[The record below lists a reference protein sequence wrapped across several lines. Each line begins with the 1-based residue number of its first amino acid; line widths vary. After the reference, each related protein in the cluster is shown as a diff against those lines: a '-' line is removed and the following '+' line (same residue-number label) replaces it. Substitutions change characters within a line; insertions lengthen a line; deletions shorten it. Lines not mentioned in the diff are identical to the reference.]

1 MLISRAMADN
11 VAVFGIGDVVRKLRK
26 ERDWTLDD
34 LKEASGVNKTTLSEV
49 ESGQTDPRLS
59 TLVRVANAFG
69 APLELLIASA
79 ELQKGVVLVRQ
90 GGALQSPAGGEYG
103 ESARPGTGTQ
113 SAEGAVLHIRKAP
126 HVDARLREE
135 NAELR
140 AALDALAKV
149 VVSLGAPETQKAHK
163 VAPRKSGR
171 RRSTR

>member
-1 MLISRAMADN
+1 MADN

-34 LKEASGVNKTTLSEV
+34 LKEASSVNKTTLSEI

-79 ELQKGVVLVRQ
+79 ELQKGIVPVRQ
-90 GGALQSPAGGEYG
+90 GGTFQSPAEGEHG
-103 ESARPGTGTQ
+103 KIPGSRIGTEH
-113 SAEGAVLHIRKAP
+113 AEGAVLQTRKAP
-126 HVDARLREE
+126 HADARLREE

-140 AALDALAKV
+140 AALEVVAKAV
-149 VVSLGAPETQKAHK
+149 VAFGAPETQKADP
-163 VAPRKSGR
+163 VAPRKPGR
-171 RRSTR
+171 RRRTRKRA